1 MSKKIIVA
9 GAGHGGLVAAAYL
22 AEQSYDVEVFE
33 KLKREELGYDWH
45 DTIGRDTFDIAGI
58 TEYDRSRMTP
68 RRDSTFYAPSMATPV
83 SFDIDPAR
91 AALEIDRKDMYDYLI
106 DNAESKGVKINYS
119 QCVEG
124 PLLDKNN
131 DVCGLIV
138 DGKEVSA
145 DLVIDS
151 AGMFSPVITGLPE
164 KYQMTDKYCENDVFH
179 TYRAYYNLVDG
190 VKTKHME
197 RFNIYFRFNGI
208 KGIAWFKIAD
218 GMADF
223 LIGSVQPLSEEKV
236 QEVLSKMRKVQPGI
250 GDKLL
255 RGGQIV
261 DIPIKSTHTLLV
273 GNNYAAV
280 GDVVSMPDPMNGSG
294 ITTAVKAGAMLAETI
309 IEIDK
314 AGKGFTAAELW
325 HYQVKYYKAIANKAI
340 ATSVLKNCLLSY
352 SERALNF
359 FFDKEILTANEL
371 GGSGGAMK
379 MDKAE
384 TIAKLKRGLRRP
396 ISLLKLKKAVDTSKE
411 ARRTALAIPEGY
423 NAVLVEDWRRQM
435 DRFIRQ

>member
-1 MSKKIIVA
+1 MSKKIILA

-22 AEQSYDVEVFE
+22 AEKGYETEVFE
-33 KLKREELGYDWH
+33 QKKREELGYDWH
-45 DTIGRDTFDIAGI
+45 DTIGRDTFEIAGI
-58 TEYDRSRMTP
+58 TEYDSSRMTP

-83 SFDIDPAR
+83 SFDKDPAR
-91 AALEIDRKDMYDYLI
+91 AALEIDRKDMYDCLI

-119 QCVEG
+119 QRVEG

-131 DVCGLIV
+131 DLRGLIV
-138 DGKEVSA
+138 DGKEVPA

-151 AGMFSPVITGLPE
+151 AGMFSPVIAGLPE
-164 KYQMTDKYCENDVFH
+164 KYHMTDSYSENDVFH
-179 TYRAYYNLVDG
+179 TYRAYFNLVDG
-190 VKTKHME
+190 VKTKHMD

-223 LIGSVQPLSEEKV
+223 LIGSVKPLSDEKV
-236 QEVLSKMRKVQPGI
+236 KAVLSEMRKVQPAI

-309 IEIDK
+309 IDIDK
-314 AGKGFTAAELW
+314 AGKPFTTAELW
-325 HYQVKYYKAIANKAI
+325 QYQVKYYKAVANKAI

-371 GGSGGAMK
+371 GGSGNAMK

-384 TIAKLKRGLRRP
+384 MIGKLKRGLRRP
-396 ISLLKLKKAVDTSKE
+396 LSLLKLKKAVDTSKE
-411 ARRTALAIPEGY
+411 AKRTATAIPETYDEAIVENWRKKLEGY
-423 NAVLVEDWRRQM
+423 LR
-435 DRFIRQ
+435 

>member
-22 AEQSYDVEVFE
+22 AQQGYETEIFEQ
-33 KLKREELGYDWH
+33 KKREELGYDWH

-58 TEYDRSRMTP
+58 TEYDRSRMTL
-68 RRDSTFYAPSMATPV
+68 RRDSTFYAPSLKTPV
-83 SFDIDPAR
+83 SYDINPER
-91 AALEIDRKDMYDYLI
+91 AALEIERKDMYDYLI
-106 DNAESKGVKINYS
+106 KNAECKGAKINYS
-119 QCVEG
+119 KHVEG
-124 PLLDKNN
+124 PLLDKNS

-138 DGKEVSA
+138 DGNEVPA

-151 AGMFSPVITGLPE
+151 AGLFSPVIAGLPE
-164 KYQMTDKYCENDVFH
+164 KYRMNDIYSEGDIFH
-179 TYRAYYNLVDG
+179 TYRAYYNLVEG
-190 VKTKHME
+190 VSTPNME
-197 RFNIYFRFNGI
+197 RYNIYFRFKGI
-208 KGIAWFKIAD
+208 KGIAWFKISD

-223 LIGSVQPLSEEKV
+223 LIGSVKPLSFEKV
-236 QEVLSKMRKVQPGI
+236 QAVLIEMRKVQPVI
-250 GDKLL
+250 GEKLL

-261 DIPIKSTHTLLV
+261 DIPIKSTHSLLV

-309 IEIDK
+309 INIDK
-314 AGKGFTAAELW
+314 AGKPFAASELW
-325 HYQVKYYKAIANKAI
+325 NYQVEYYKEVANKAI

-359 FFDKEILTANEL
+359 FFDKKILTANEL
-371 GGSGGAMK
+371 GGNGNAMK

-384 TIAKLKRGLRRP
+384 MIAKLKRGLRRP
-396 ISLLKLKKAVDTSKE
+396 ISLLKLKKAVDISKE
-411 ARRTALAIPEGY
+411 AKKIALAIPELY
-423 NAVLVEDWRRQM
+423 DEVVVDTWRKKLVSYLM
-435 DRFIRQ
+435 

>member
-22 AEQSYDVEVFE
+22 AEQGYETEVFE
-33 KLKREELGYDWH
+33 HKKREELGYDWH
-45 DTIGRDTFDIAGI
+45 DTIGRETFEAAGMK
-58 TEYDRSRMTP
+58 EYDRSKVTP
-68 RRDSTFYAPSMATPV
+68 RRNSTFYAPSMATPV
-83 SFDIDPAR
+83 SFDRDPAR
-91 AALEIDRKDMYDYLI
+91 TALEIDRKDIYDFLI
-106 DNAESKGVKINYS
+106 DNAESKGVKIHYS
-119 QCVEG
+119 QCVQR

-138 DGKEVSA
+138 DGKEVLA

-151 AGMFSPVITGLPE
+151 AGMFSPVIAGLPD
-164 KYQMTDKYCENDVFH
+164 KYHMTDSYGENDVFH
-179 TYRAYYNLVDG
+179 TYRAYYDLVEG
-190 VKTKHME
+190 VKTKNME

-223 LIGSVQPLSEEKV
+223 LIGSVNPLSNERA
-236 QEVLSKMRKVQPGI
+236 QEVLSEMRKVQPAI
-250 GDKLL
+250 GDQLL

-280 GDVVSMPDPMNGSG
+280 GDVVSMPDPMDGSG
-294 ITTAVKAGAMLAETI
+294 ITTAVKAGAMLAETV

-314 AGKGFTAAELW
+314 AGKEYTAAALW
-325 HYQVKYYKAIANKAI
+325 PYQVKYYKAIANRAV
-340 ATSVLKNCLLSY
+340 ATAVLKNCLLSY
-352 SERALNF
+352 SQRALNF

-371 GGSGGAMK
+371 GGGSAVK

-384 TIAKLKRGLRRP
+384 MIAKLKRGLRRP

-411 ARRTALAIPEGY
+411 AIRTALDIPESY
-423 NAVLVEDWRRQM
+423 DAALIEDWRRKLNSY
-435 DRFIRQ
+435 RKK